1 MQGRVTRT
9 VMLGSAKALAVEDW
23 CRGEATRVMA
33 VVIIIDKVV
42 LLFVVAVR
50 VITVTVSRHPAE
62 RVQLVVQQAQD
73 DHQTGGSPRP
83 RQAHGNQPE
92 HSRS

>member
-1 MQGRVTRT
+1 
-9 VMLGSAKALAVEDW
+9 MLGSAKALAVEDW

-50 VITVTVSRHPAE
+50 VITVAVSRHPAE

-73 DHQTGGSPRP
+73 DHQTAAHHKQVRRLGANLEPRNGELVT
-83 RQAHGNQPE
+83 QIHQQ
-92 HSRS
+92 